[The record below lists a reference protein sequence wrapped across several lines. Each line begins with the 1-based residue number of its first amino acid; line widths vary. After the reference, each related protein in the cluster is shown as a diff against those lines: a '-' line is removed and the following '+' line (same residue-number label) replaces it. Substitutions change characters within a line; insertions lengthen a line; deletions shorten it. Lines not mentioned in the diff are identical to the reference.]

1 VTRSHRPWLEWSIPL
16 LVVAAVIT
24 VHGLIDVPRGA
35 MQPRP
40 AKKTPAKK
48 MPAKKTPAKKTPAKK
63 TPAKKTRSA
72 EAAAGLADAGNEP
85 TKGTSSAGEN
95 RR

>member
-1 VTRSHRPWLEWSIPL
+1 MTRSHRPWLEWSIPL

-48 MPAKKTPAKKTPAKK
+48 MPAKKTPAKE

>member
-1 VTRSHRPWLEWSIPL
+1 LEWSIPL

-48 MPAKKTPAKKTPAKK
+48 MPAKKTPAKE